1 MELRFERRMLV
12 HVPWVLVLATVLT
25 TAVGIYNLASASRT
39 PVGLSALAA
48 AEAAA
53 KVPMWASQ
61 TLYFLFGAVIV
72 LAIAF
77 VDYRLIQRLAIP
89 AYLLNIAM
97 LIGLKFIGHKAKGAE
112 SWFVLGPLRLQPAEF
127 MKIGMVLMMAK
138 YFHDDYRPNAP
149 TYGFL
154 RLLPP
159 AAIALVPTVMV
170 LVQPDLGTA
179 LMMGFTMVTVL
190 LFARPKLPVLI
201 AGGLALAV
209 VFGILWN
216 DYVRVQS
223 AEPRGTVIRH
233 LLKKHQDA
241 RISGWLDPTS
251 DLKGSNYHAMQSKIA
266 VGSGGVD
273 GKGWMEGTQ
282 TGLRYLPEQH
292 TDFIFSVWAEEQGY
306 FKCLFLLVLYGVMLL
321 AALNVAMTA
330 RDRFGAFVGVGIAAM
345 IFWQVF
351 ENIGMVTGLLP
362 ITGITLPLMS
372 YGGSSMVSVMI
383 GIGLLVNI
391 GMRRHVF

>member
-1 MELRFERRMLV
+1 MELRFERRMLT
-12 HVPWVLVLATVLT
+12 HVPWVLVLAVVLT
-25 TAVGIYNLASASRT
+25 TAIGIYNLASASRT
-39 PVGLSALAA
+39 PEGAIVS
-48 AEAAA
+48 AEAASRI
-53 KVPMWASQ
+53 PMWASQ
-61 TLYFLFGAVIV
+61 ALYFLLGTVVV

-77 VDYRLIQRLAIP
+77 VDNRLIQSMAIP
-89 AYLLNIAM
+89 AYLVNIAM
-97 LIGLKFIGHKAKGAE
+97 LIALKFIGHRAKGAE

-138 YFHDDYRPNAP
+138 YFHDDYKANQPA
-149 TYGFL
+149 YGFF
-154 RLLPP
+154 RLIPP
-159 AAIALVPTVMV
+159 TMIALVPTLMV

-179 LMMGFTMVTVL
+179 LMMGFTMVTIL
-190 LFARPKLPVLI
+190 LFARPKLSVLI
-201 AGGLALAV
+201 AMGLAGV
-209 VFGILWN
+209 VVLGILWN
-216 DYVRVQS
+216 DYVRVQP
-223 AEPRGTVIRH
+223 EPRVTVIRQH
-233 LLKKHQDA
+233 LKKHQDG

-266 VGSGGVD
+266 VGSGGMV
-273 GKGWMEGTQ
+273 GKGWMEGSQ

-306 FKCLFLLVLYGVMLL
+306 FKCVFLLMLYGVML
-321 AALNVAMTA
+321 VASLSVSLSA

-372 YGGSSMVSVMI
+372 YGGSSMISVMM
-383 GIGLLVNI
+383 GVGLLVNI
-391 GMRRHVF
+391 GMRRHVFSR